1 MKKVLIIGINGF
13 VGTHLSNEF
22 KNNGYRCYGAD
33 LNPINI
39 CENIDMFSLDILD
52 KKNVLDVFKVI
63 RPDYI
68 VNLAAISS
76 VKLSWEIPQKTFD
89 VNVNGTINILET
101 IKELDLK
108 TKLLLIG
115 SSEQYGD
122 IDYTKAVSEEDELN
136 ALNPYGISKA
146 TQEKVAKLY
155 SRVYG
160 IDVMMVRAFNHIGP
174 GQGKGFVVPDF
185 VSQIVEIEKGILEP
199 IIKVGNL
206 SAERDFT
213 DVRDIVSA
221 YRLILE
227 NGNNG
232 EVYNVGSGKA
242 ISIRE
247 ILDIIV
253 DKSRTK
259 VKIEIDKN
267 KFRPID
273 TPKIE
278 CNNRKLKSETGWN
291 IKYSID
297 ESIEDI
303 IEYWRKYSV
312 NGGRNE

>member
-13 VGTHLSNEF
+13 VGIHLSNEF
-22 KNNGYRCYGAD
+22 KKNDYKVYGAD
-33 LNPINI
+33 LNIGNFDDKI
-39 CENIDMFSLDILD
+39 QLFKLDILD
-52 KKNVLDVFKVI
+52 KNNVLEVIKNVS
-63 RPDYI
+63 PDCI
-68 VNLAAISS
+68 INLAAISS
-76 VKLSWEIPQKTFD
+76 VRLSWEIPQKTID
-89 VNVNGTINILET
+89 VNINGTINILES
-101 IKELDLK
+101 IKELNLK
-108 TKLLLIG
+108 TRLLLIG

-122 IDYTKAVSEEDELN
+122 IDYTRPVSEEEELN

-146 TQEKVAKLY
+146 TQEKIAKLY
-155 SRVYG
+155 SRAYG

-174 GQGKGFVVPDF
+174 GQGKEFVVPDF
-185 VSQIVEIEKGILEP
+185 VSQIVEIENGILEP

-213 DVRDIVSA
+213 DVRDIVNA

-278 CNNRKLKSETGWN
+278 CNNNKLKNETGWN
-291 IKYSID
+291 IKYSIE

-303 IEYWRKYSV
+303 IEYWREYSI
-312 NGGRNE
+312 NGGENE